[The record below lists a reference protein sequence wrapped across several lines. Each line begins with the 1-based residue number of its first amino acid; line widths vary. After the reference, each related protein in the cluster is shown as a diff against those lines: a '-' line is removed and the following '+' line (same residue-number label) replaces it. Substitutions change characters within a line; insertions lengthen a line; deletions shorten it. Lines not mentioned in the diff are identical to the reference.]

1 MPSPSVL
8 QQLGYKGTSLYLPE
22 PFIIVYY
29 GQASTLNRGMGNPN
43 MTPQIRGSTPEPATQ
58 HQVEDTRACFL

>member
-8 QQLGYKGTSLYLPE
+8 QQLEYKGTSLYLPQ

-29 GQASTLNRGMGNPN
+29 GEASTLNRGMGNPN
-43 MTPQIRGSTPEPATQ
+43 MTPQIRDSNS
-58 HQVEDTRACFL
+58 